1 MIPRIY
7 HNSRCS
13 KSRATLALLTD
24 RGINPEVVEYLKTP
38 PTADILR
45 RLAAKLDLSA
55 RDLVRTSEPE
65 YAQAGLELEAATDDE
80 IFALL
85 ASEPKLL
92 QRPIVETDRGARVG
106 RPPERVLEL
115 FE

>member
-7 HNSRCS
+7 HNPRCS

-24 RGINPEVVEYLKTP
+24 RGVTPEVVEYLKTP
-38 PTADILR
+38 PTADALR
-45 RLAAKLDLSA
+45 KLAAKLDVPA
-55 RDLVRTSEPE
+55 RDLVRTGEAE
-65 YAQAGLELEAATDDE
+65 YAQAGLAVEAATDDE

-85 ASEPKLL
+85 ATQPKLL

-106 RPPERVLEL
+106 RPPEHVLEL